1 MDFFSYVLMGL
12 AVQVLQKLFFFF
24 FLVLLTEEHFHL
36 SQNIGLIL
44 SLLYDNGNFSFSWR
58 GVGPMVTTVCRC
70 VMDIQLQTAERQNP
84 LLQLPSWTWGNL
96 G

>member
-1 MDFFSYVLMGL
+1 MDFFFLCFDGISSTSSSK
-12 AVQVLQKLFFFF
+12 AFFFF

-70 VMDIQLQTAERQNP
+70 IMDIQLQAAERQNP

>member
-1 MDFFSYVLMGL
+1 MDFFFLCFDGISSTSSSK
-12 AVQVLQKLFFFF
+12 AFFFF